1 MSFLIKLTYSPVK
14 PISFDGSP
22 SFPASNAAFDF
33 SLFFGL
39 KPIKEPNVG
48 KNTKAISIEAVR
60 T

>member
-39 KPIKEPNVG
+39 KPIKDPNVG
-48 KNTKAISIEAVR
+48 KNTKAIKH
-60 T
+60 